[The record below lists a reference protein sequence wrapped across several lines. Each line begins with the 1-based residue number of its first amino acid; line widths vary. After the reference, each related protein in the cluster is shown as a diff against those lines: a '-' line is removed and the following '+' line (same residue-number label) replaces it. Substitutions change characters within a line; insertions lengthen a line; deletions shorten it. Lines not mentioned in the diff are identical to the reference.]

1 LRTPEVEPESSDENG
16 FKRRR
21 FVVAVSDVTLEGN
34 GKRSLVYVAAAI
46 LVVGL
51 VASAALVFSPLSRPP
66 VTVTETFVT
75 TTTSDVTLAP
85 GCLANQGYGTFSGTL
100 STEFS
105 FPAIICVQLYWFDSN
120 SSIILNDP
128 TSLLQIG
135 GSVNGASN
143 FTVNAYLPGCVSAC
157 QLGFIGPTGQGEG
170 QLVAF
175 GITANVG
182 ASGTYQLN
190 FQSPSDVG
198 TGPTPVQVYHLG
210 PQGLEG
216 CLGNVDLM
224 AGNGQPNYVPPN
236 EACPP
241 VQIPGGGQFG
251 IPGLGY
257 KVPGDALL
265 YRIVSM
271 TNSSGYSGNP

>member
-1 LRTPEVEPESSDENG
+1 
-16 FKRRR
+16 
-21 FVVAVSDVTLEGN
+21 
-34 GKRSLVYVAAAI
+34 VAAALI
-46 LVVGL
+46 VSLLIGAAATYTL
-51 VASAALVFSPLSRPP
+51 AGASLSR
-66 VTVTETFVT
+66 TTTMTTTETAT
-75 TTTSDVTLAP
+75 ITSDVTVAP
-85 GCLANQGYGTFSGTL
+85 GCLPNQGYGSFSGTL
-100 STEFS
+100 MAEIN

-128 TSLLQIG
+128 TSLFQIG
-135 GSVNGASN
+135 GSINGASN
-143 FTVNAYLPGCVSAC
+143 FTVNTYLPSCRSAC
-157 QLGFIGPTGQGEG
+157 QLGFIGPTEGGEG

-190 FQSPSDVG
+190 LQSPSNVG
-198 TGPTPVQVYHLG
+198 TGPSPVQVYYLG

-224 AGNGQPNYVPPN
+224 AGNGQPSYVTPN
-236 EACPP
+236 ESCPP
-241 VQIPGGGQFG
+241 IQIPGGGQFS

-265 YRIVSM
+265 YRIASM
-271 TNSSGYSGNP
+271 TNSTQYSGNL

>member
-1 LRTPEVEPESSDENG
+1 MRSAL
-16 FKRRR
+16 
-21 FVVAVSDVTLEGN
+21 VVAIT
-34 GKRSLVYVAAAI
+34 AI
-46 LVVGL
+46 LVV
-51 VASAALVFSPLSRPP
+51 ASLGTGYFIGASGQLTTTS
-66 VTVTETFVT
+66 TETA

-85 GCLANQGYGTFSGTL
+85 GCLPNQGYGYFSGTL
-100 STEFS
+100 MAEIN
-105 FPAIICVQLYWFDSN
+105 FPAIICVQLYWFDPN
-120 SSIILNDP
+120 SSIILNNP

-135 GSVNGASN
+135 GSINGASN
-143 FTVNAYLPGCVSAC
+143 FTVNTYLPGCLSAC
-157 QLGFIGPTGQGEG
+157 QLGFIGPTEGGEG
-170 QLVAF
+170 QVVAF

-190 FQSPSDVG
+190 LQSPLDVG
-198 TGPTPVQVYHLG
+198 TGPSPVQVYYLG

-224 AGNGQPNYVPPN
+224 AGNGQPNYAPPN
-236 EACPP
+236 ETCPP
-241 VQIPGGGQFG
+241 VQIPGGGQFS

-271 TNSSGYSGNP
+271 TNSTQYSGNL